1 MVCDLCG
8 QPYTGDG
15 LEIKRAHICGN
26 CERAIVSAE
35 VSDPDYLVWIER
47 IKQIWGLF
55 LSVQTPLS
63 GEPIL

>member
-1 MVCDLCG
+1 M
-8 QPYTGDG
+8 
-15 LEIKRAHICGN
+15 EIKRAHICGN